1 MQKLYKTLDSSLMCL
16 KPLGRK
22 GLLENLA
29 GVLSG
34 CKNPKLVYLETV

>member
-34 CKNPKLVYLETV
+34 NDLNRTYIH